1 MCGGTGHSGVGRAY
15 LPAKWLIVFGM
26 PASYICPVIRKIW
39 ALPFPLALA
48 ARLVTEAGVKSPS
61 WRSLGVVILALLL
74 TFLHIRIGVLSASS
88 HSFLPADGAAPPALA
103 LYALIALI
111 AVGVVWLVVA
121 QWRALLRAKAAAR
134 AATAKAEGLE
144 REIEKHQ
151 RIEEAWPHREER
163 YRTPHDQSQD
173 YTIFLLDTK
182 GKPTSWN
189 SGVRRVLGY
198 DKVEFLQLSAA
209 DLYTAEDR
217 DARVPERDLTEAAER
232 GQASSDRWAV
242 RKDGSRFWASMS
254 MSSAHDRQG
263 RLLGFSKRLRD
274 LSRSKHAEEQL
285 RWKQEAL
292 ELALEA
298 AGLGTWEYD
307 LATDEMHWDARAKAH
322 FGLVSDATVTH
333 PAWLEALHPEDRE
346 PIKEHWQRAVRD
358 RSRFSAEFRVIW
370 PDGSIHS
377 IMAVGQGTFDAATGG
392 PLHMAG
398 VMLDLTE
405 RRRTEQHLQESLRLE
420 AVGRLAGGIA
430 HDLNNM
436 LTAILGFSEFLDRSL
451 KPDDLRRAD
460 VEQISRAAQRS
471 AGLTR
476 QLLAFARRELIQPRL
491 LDINAVVRHAGAMLP
506 SILGENVELV
516 LQLAPDL
523 GVVYADARQIE
534 QTLMNLVLN
543 ARDAMPRGGRV
554 TIETKTVRLE
564 PGFGA
569 SQGVADGAATGS
581 FAMPAV
587 TDTGHGME
595 AATLQRIWEP
605 FFTTK
610 PRGQGTGLGLSS
622 VYGAAMQS
630 GGFVWADSEPG
641 RGTTVQVYWPEV
653 RMQPEPFGE
662 SSGLPEVEGGSETVL
677 IVEDEEL
684 VRAFVVRALRSHGY
698 RCREARDAGE
708 ALRLLEQDQARIDLV
723 VTDVVMPGM
732 SGGGLGD
739 RLALLRPG
747 LPVLYTSAFV
757 DEDVIRRGLLEQG
770 RPFLQKPCTPS
781 DLARKVRE
789 VLDAAASTRDQ
800 AETV

>member
-1 MCGGTGHSGVGRAY
+1 MSGHPRD
-15 LPAKWLIVFGM
+15 
-26 PASYICPVIRKIW
+26 R
-39 ALPFPLALA
+39 LPFPLGLA
-48 ARLVTEAGVKSPS
+48 AQLVTEAGVKARHLADTETPARGLERLPSRRLWSS
-61 WRSLGVVILALLL
+61 WRSLGVV
-74 TFLHIRIGVLSASS
+74 GSLSASS
-88 HSFLPADGAAPPALA
+88 PSFLPADGTALLAPALYV
-103 LYALIALI
+103 LT
-111 AVGVVWLVVA
+111 AVGIVCLAVA

-144 REIEKHQ
+144 REIVQGQ
-151 RIEEAWPHREER
+151 RVEEAWPHREER

-189 SGVRRVLGY
+189 SSVRRVLGY

-232 GQASSDRWAV
+232 GRASSDRWV
-242 RKDGSRFWASMS
+242 IRKDGSRFWASMS
-254 MSSAHDRQG
+254 MSGAHDPQG

-274 LSRSKHAEEQL
+274 LSQSKHAEERLQ
-285 RWKQEAL
+285 RKQEAL

-298 AGLGTWEYD
+298 AGLGTWEYE

-322 FGLVSDATVTH
+322 FGLRGDATVAH
-333 PAWLEALHPEDRE
+333 PAWLEALHPEDYELTRD
-346 PIKEHWQRAVRD
+346 HWQSAVRD

-377 IMAVGQGTFDAATGG
+377 IMAVGQCTFDVATRE

-405 RRRTEQHLQESLRLE
+405 RRRTEEHLQESRRLE

-436 LTAILGFSEFLDRSL
+436 LTAILGFGEFLERSL

-460 VEQISRAAQRS
+460 VEQISRAAKRS
-471 AGLTR
+471 AALTR
-476 QLLAFARRELIQPRL
+476 QLLAFARRELIQPRM
-491 LDINAVVRHAGAMLP
+491 LDVNAVVRHAGAMLP
-506 SILGENVELV
+506 SLLGENVELV

-534 QTLMNLVLN
+534 QTLLNLVLN
-543 ARDAMPRGGRV
+543 ARDAMPLGGRV

-564 PGFGA
+564 PRSGT
-569 SQGVADGAATGS
+569 SQDVADGAPTGS
-581 FAMPAV
+581 FAMLAV

-610 PRGQGTGLGLSS
+610 PRGEGTGLGLSS
-622 VYGAAMQS
+622 VYGAAKQC

-653 RMQPEPFGE
+653 RTEPEPLGE
-662 SSGLPEVEGGSETVL
+662 SSGLPEVEGGSEAVL
-677 IVEDEEL
+677 IVEDEDL
-684 VRAFVVRALRSHGY
+684 VRAFVVRALRSLGY
-698 RCREARDAGE
+698 RCHEARNAGE
-708 ALRLLEQDQARIDLV
+708 ALRLLEQEQARIDLV
-723 VTDVVMPGM
+723 ITDVVMPGM

-757 DEDVIRRGLLEQG
+757 DEDVIRRGLLDQG